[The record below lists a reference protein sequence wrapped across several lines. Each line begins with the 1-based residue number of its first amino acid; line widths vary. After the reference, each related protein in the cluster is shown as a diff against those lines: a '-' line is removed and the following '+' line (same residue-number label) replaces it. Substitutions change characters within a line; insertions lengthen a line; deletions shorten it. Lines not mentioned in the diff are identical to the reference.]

1 MGVYRGHEGT
11 VYAIDAFYKYHP
23 NPINTSNPTK
33 VSPCEKDGNAVI
45 VATGT
50 IYYPVL
56 NLFNQAHTTNQLF
69 FGKLQR
75 AIIPNQN
82 Q

>member
-23 NPINTSNPTK
+23 SPINTSNPTK
-33 VSPCEKDGNAVI
+33 VSPYEKDANAVI

-50 IYYPVL
+50 IYLPDSKSL
-56 NLFNQAHTTNQLF
+56 
-69 FGKLQR
+69 
-75 AIIPNQN
+75 
-82 Q
+82 